1 MTVIEVRNVSMHYG
15 PVKAV
20 DAVSFSAERGEVLGL
35 LGPNGAGKTTT
46 MNVIAGHLVPGVGTV
61 VVGGHDVVEEPVE
74 VRKLIGYLPEKE
86 PLYPEMEVAE
96 FVKFV
101 GEARGLAGE
110 RLRKRIEWV
119 LDACSL
125 RPVYRKLLSDL
136 SRGYRQRVGLA
147 QALIHD
153 PAVLILD
160 ELTSGLDPLQ
170 TSEIR
175 KLVKN
180 LAKGNGGPGKC
191 IVFST
196 HVMQEAE
203 AVSDRIVIINHGRIV
218 AEGKPDEIRMQA
230 AASHVTLITVEG
242 APEDM
247 EKTLKGLPGVIE
259 VELAGREGGLVSCR
273 IKSSNA
279 GELWQELAKTIK
291 SKGWLVKELTPS
303 MPSLEDAFLAL
314 TRGGKQTAAPAS
326 SPEKRRPPDEVKEKP
341 SPASGQGG
349 GLSPWQK
356 KIARMAQEPPG
367 PDTDSGGEEVEK

>member
-1 MTVIEVRNVSMHYG
+1 
-15 PVKAV
+15 
-20 DAVSFSAERGEVLGL
+20 
-35 LGPNGAGKTTT
+35 
-46 MNVIAGHLVPGVGTV
+46 
-61 VVGGHDVVEEPVE
+61 
-74 VRKLIGYLPEKE
+74 
-86 PLYPEMEVAE
+86 
-96 FVKFV
+96 
-101 GEARGLAGE
+101 
-110 RLRKRIEWV
+110 
-119 LDACSL
+119 
-125 RPVYRKLLSDL
+125 
-136 SRGYRQRVGLA
+136 
-147 QALIHD
+147 
-153 PAVLILD
+153 
-160 ELTSGLDPLQ
+160 
-170 TSEIR
+170 
-175 KLVKN
+175 
-180 LAKGNGGPGKC
+180 
-191 IVFST
+191 
-196 HVMQEAE
+196 
-203 AVSDRIVIINHGRIV
+203 VIINHGRIV

-242 APEDM
+242 SPEDI